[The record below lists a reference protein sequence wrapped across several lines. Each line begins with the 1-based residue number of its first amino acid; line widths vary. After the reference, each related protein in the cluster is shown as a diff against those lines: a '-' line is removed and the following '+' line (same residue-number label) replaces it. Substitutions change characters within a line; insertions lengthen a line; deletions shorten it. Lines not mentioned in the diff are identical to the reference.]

1 MAKPPIPSLSQ
12 WATVV
17 QCRKTGKAGLPAAQ
31 ANDIYLTALAIL
43 LILVY
48 LLGIAF
54 RPRRKVLGMGI
65 DSLLVLT
72 LYAVGTA
79 GLFAINKT

>member
-1 MAKPPIPSLSQ
+1 MPSAE
-12 WATVV
+12 AT
-17 QCRKTGKAGLPAAQ
+17 
-31 ANDIYLTALAIL
+31 DIYLTALAIL
-43 LILVY
+43 LTLVY

-65 DSLLVLT
+65 DSLLVLI

-79 GLFAINKT
+79 GLFAISRT

>member
-1 MAKPPIPSLSQ
+1 M
-12 WATVV
+12 

-43 LILVY
+43 LTLVY

-54 RPRRKVLGMGI
+54 RPRQKVLGMGI
-65 DSLLVLT
+65 DSLLVLI

-79 GLFAINKT
+79 GLFAIGGT